1 MIPGRIVGKRESL
14 EKGRREGI
22 VGSEAVSMC
31 QRDGFRV
38 GVAFYVHVMWDLKE
52 LLRERSGACSQAPFY
67 HPCLASPR
75 FPEGATFLIPILFYP
90 AEYYRDTGRN
100 WIEHL
105 NGATVRTSIPGC
117 GLQCRRL
124 GSHRRGIRFEEAVVD
139 WKSYVPPVE
148 WTRSFSSLS
157 PCARSPMYFLPL
169 FHDFSFPT
177 VHQTRAIDAAPRV
190 YLSSLSF
197 QFFFFFFLPGI
208 QFSLLLDSTIDP
220 SIVVFES
227 FFSFRSGTILIDRA
241 PD

>member
-52 LLRERSGACSQAPFY
+52 LLRGRSGACSQAPFY
-67 HPCLASPR
+67 HPCLAYFKIPR
-75 FPEGATFLIPILFYP
+75 RSDFPHSDSILSSRVLSRHGV
-90 AEYYRDTGRN
+90 ELDRCISG
-100 WIEHL
+100 ISKKHL
-105 NGATVRTSIPGC
+105 NGATVRTGIPGC

-124 GSHRRGIRFEEAVVD
+124 GSRRRGIRFEEAVVD

-157 PCARSPMYFLPL
+157 PYARSPMYFLPL

-197 QFFFFFFLPGI
+197 QAFFFSSFLPRI

-220 SIVVFES
+220 FN
-227 FFSFRSGTILIDRA
+227 FFI
-241 PD
+241 

>member
-52 LLRERSGACSQAPFY
+52 LLRGRSGACEQAPFY
-67 HPCLASPR
+67 HPCLPK
-75 FPEGATFLIPILFYP
+75 
-90 AEYYRDTGRN
+90 
-100 WIEHL
+100 HL

-124 GSHRRGIRFEEAVVD
+124 GSRRRGIRFEEAVVD

-157 PCARSPMYFLPL
+157 PCARNPMYFLPL

-197 QFFFFFFLPGI
+197 Q
-208 QFSLLLDSTIDP
+208 
-220 SIVVFES
+220 V
-227 FFSFRSGTILIDRA
+227 FFSFFFSSKDPVFVAVGLDH
-241 PD
+241 